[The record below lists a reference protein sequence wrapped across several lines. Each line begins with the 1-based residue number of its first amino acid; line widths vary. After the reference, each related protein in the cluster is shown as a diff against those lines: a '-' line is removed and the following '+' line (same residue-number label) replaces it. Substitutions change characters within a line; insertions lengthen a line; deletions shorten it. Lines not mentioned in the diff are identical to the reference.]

1 MAKDCYR
8 VKLDNHPH
16 FVTCTVVNWFPI
28 FTRPPA
34 NSLSRLPPRTARRKS
49 TPPASRGA
57 FTYFFLKA
65 LMGEGDQNKNG
76 WVDTLEAYW
85 YACGKLEA
93 LGLEQNPQMSVR
105 KAIPIIR
112 VR

>member
-1 MAKDCYR
+1 
-8 VKLDNHPH
+8 
-16 FVTCTVVNWFPI
+16 
-28 FTRPPA
+28 
-34 NSLSRLPPRTARRKS
+34 
-49 TPPASRGA
+49 
-57 FTYFFLKA
+57 
-65 LMGEGDQNKNG
+65 MGEGDQNKNG